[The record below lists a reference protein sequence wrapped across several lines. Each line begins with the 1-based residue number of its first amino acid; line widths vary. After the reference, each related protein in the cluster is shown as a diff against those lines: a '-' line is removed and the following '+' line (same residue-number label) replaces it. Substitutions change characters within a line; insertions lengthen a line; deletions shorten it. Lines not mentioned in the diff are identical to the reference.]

1 MLVLRLTLMFFD
13 NSWQSRLPCQHRV
26 EMDQLATYDEE
37 ELPTGDV
44 ADSHGYRQTSH
55 DEDAS
60 EYAHAEQADEQEDDP
75 DSAQEAYY
83 ASALRQDGSA
93 NVHRTP
99 QANRLRSNDA
109 TTPSM
114 SRQSLPP
121 PSFASPNTSFA
132 LAQLEDNDTD
142 GLQSG
147 LATVPSTPPLGPVTA
162 PPPKKLL
169 AAGLAA
175 MKRNL
180 IPGLCLQALAL
191 TIIIIYYS
199 SDAAQVAFGN
209 VADFKTQTGYL
220 FSAISTA
227 IFGGVIPW
235 LINFLKSVYQQKKEE
250 KAKAMAK
257 GLNLQTGNLSGG
269 VAVPAQSVLLT
280 GSDIPLEDLSSL
292 HDLESPP
299 TTEQQRRNEIVW
311 TNGTPK
317 NILAGSLP
325 DPGKPAPWAECLFLT
340 VFWAYKGIEVDAFY
354 RLQALMFGNGS
365 DFLTIFAKVV
375 VDQFVYNPVWA
386 AVSGKQGRERE
397 TERI

>member
-1 MLVLRLTLMFFD
+1 ME
-13 NSWQSRLPCQHRV
+13 HHAY
-26 EMDQLATYDEE
+26 EDEE
-37 ELPTGDV
+37 ELPTGDG
-44 ADSHGYRQTSH
+44 AQGYRQTSH
-55 DEDAS
+55 DEDTS
-60 EYAHAEQADEQEDDP
+60 EYAQADEQEDDP
-75 DSAQEAYY
+75 DQAQQAYY
-83 ASALRQDGSA
+83 ASALRQDGNA

-99 QANRLRSNDA
+99 QAKGVMHHSNDTT

-121 PSFASPNTSFA
+121 PSFASPHSSFA
-132 LAQLEDNDTD
+132 LAQLDDNDID

-199 SDAAQVAFGN
+199 SESAKAAFGQL
-209 VADFKTQTGYL
+209 ADFKSQAGYL
-220 FSAISTA
+220 FSGVSTG
-227 IFGGVIPW
+227 ICGGTIPW
-235 LINFLKSVYQQKKEE
+235 LINYLKTLYQQKKEE
-250 KAKAMAK
+250 KAKAMTQ
-257 GLNLQTGNLSGG
+257 GLDLQTGDVSGG
-269 VAVPAQSVLLT
+269 VSVPAQSVLLT

-292 HDLESPP
+292 RDLEAPV
-299 TTEQQRRNEIVW
+299 TAEQQQRHEIVW

-317 NILAGSLP
+317 TILASNLA

-340 VFWAYKGIEVDAFY
+340 AFWFFKGQQCAHM
-354 RLQALMFGNGS
+354 RALE
-365 DFLTIFAKVV
+365 
-375 VDQFVYNPVWA
+375 QFESMLACVA
-386 AVSGKQGRERE
+386 AA
-397 TERI
+397 TD